1 MKWMLPAIFC
11 MVFVGHFLY
20 TTRGLSGTANDGTW
34 AVYEY
39 DRPIDSRLVRYIKP
53 GEYWLGFSFSLAGTF
68 AAFCFIRILKMRRE
82 AWAAS
87 TGGLTLS
94 GVLWAAICF
103 LTGCC
108 GSPMLPLYLGLFGP
122 KFLNATKPL
131 TFGVTLLSI
140 VAGYVWMIKRAPKTL
155 G

>member
-1 MKWMLPAIFC
+1 MKWILPAIFC
-11 MVFVGHFLY
+11 LVFVGHFLY
-20 TTRGLSGTANDGTW
+20 TTRSLSGTTSDDTW

-39 DRPIDSRLVRYIKP
+39 DQPVESRLVLYMEP

-68 AAFCFIRILKMRRE
+68 AVFCFLRILKMCR
-82 AWAAS
+82 AALAAS

-94 GVLWAAICF
+94 GILWAAICF

-122 KFLNATKPL
+122 KFLNITKPL
-131 TFGVTLLSI
+131 TFVVTLLSI
-140 VAGYVWMIKRAPKTL
+140 VAGYVWMIKRASKAL